1 MWIVC
6 ITSVRHVLT
15 VNGYGGRQTKEN
27 EKSWCFKGW
36 ETLVNNYGTEDF
48 YKGKVPRQIDI
59 IKSQRAVIEKLQRQI
74 DRMQDQMEEYQHQ
87 FSKAQQIKEQLMQML
102 LDDRDMLRNRF
113 INEDSTNN
121 STHKKK

>member
-1 MWIVC
+1 
-6 ITSVRHVLT
+6 
-15 VNGYGGRQTKEN
+15 
-27 EKSWCFKGW
+27 
-36 ETLVNNYGTEDF
+36 
-48 YKGKVPRQIDI
+48 
-59 IKSQRAVIEKLQRQI
+59 
-74 DRMQDQMEEYQHQ
+74 MEEYQHQ